1 MLTYVINTSENK
13 TFDSDLLF
21 ELVGYDKIRW
31 MHSNL
36 AKIESC
42 AEEIFAKQN
51 VIGAEDFRIVVLLDF
66 YGFDLVRKPYQKE
79 AGLVDPSIYRP
90 FLEVYLH
97 EHLFDY
103 FEKRNLP
110 AEQKVIYYIQYGKF
124 EQYRD
129 MANAEEQAA
138 TIFGKEAE
146 SLALRARREAKSGDI
161 HDATAVPLDEIQLE
175 GGVARVKEAPIV
187 VDMECLKNKYGEFYL
202 DCTAA
207 TKLRFAADE
216 YSAYEELTFI
226 DFFRIISQ
234 RRADYKDLA
243 TYSYEQKGIGGD
255 DARAAYD
262 ALNLSLYLV
271 RLYEREEEPDFG
283 ERVTV
288 PTIKDTALK
297 NVLEKALRRVHS
309 ARTVALINNCEYYM
323 LDLPTDG
330 KSFVRETDEEV
341 RGKVMPAAIKEAEE
355 TSRSAAQEYSAI
367 CSYATHKQGFHTEE
381 NTSEFNELFAT
392 YLVSRDETRAR
403 DVESEF
409 EEARIAGRLA
419 ITTQCPAELDYK
431 NALKKKHTELEAVL
445 SKALEAEYVEVNF
458 DEELTKAEDAY
469 RRYVRHK
476 SRMTWNLIGDGVFL
490 LLTLLVM
497 LVPYMALNTFDDPF
511 GATAWLLYGIAAAI
525 FTGVFLVA
533 FFIHFIPVWRLMKA
547 AEKDLHDCYREC
559 IIKHKA
565 SFYRLKKRYE
575 FELRLVEKI
584 RYEIRQITALHQAN
598 ARKEECVRLHRDML
612 EKVEDCIRAILNKLR
627 VRPVLSSDEDV
638 SDDIAL
644 NKPFRAPEN
653 KIYKVFSIEAI
664 DEMFT
669 SRERG
674 GIV

>member
-31 MHSNL
+31 MHSSL
-36 AKIESC
+36 AKIEEC

-66 YGFDLVRKPYQKE
+66 YGYDLVRKPYQKE
-79 AGLVDPSIYRP
+79 AGLVEAGIYRP

-110 AEQKVIYYIQYGKF
+110 AEQKAIYYIQYGKY

-129 MANAEEQAA
+129 LANAEEQAA
-138 TIFGKEAE
+138 TIFGRPEEA
-146 SLALRARREAKSGDI
+146 LALRAKREAKGAEF
-161 HDATAVPLDEIQLE
+161 HDPTAIPLDEIKME
-175 GGVARVKEAPIV
+175 GGVARVKEAPATA
-187 VDMECLKNKYGEFYL
+187 DLECLKNKYSEFYL
-202 DCTAA
+202 ECTAS

-216 YSAYEELTFI
+216 YSAYQELTFV

-234 RRADYKDLA
+234 RRNDYKDLA

-262 ALNLSLYLV
+262 SLNLSLYLV

-283 ERVTV
+283 EKVTV

-297 NVLEKALRRVHS
+297 NVLERALRRVHS
-309 ARTVALINNCEYYM
+309 ARTVALTNNCEYFK
-323 LDLPTDG
+323 LELPADG
-330 KSFVRETDEEV
+330 KAFVRETDEEV
-341 RGKVMPAAIKEAEE
+341 RGKVMGAAVKEADEISRTPAA
-355 TSRSAAQEYSAI
+355 EYTAI
-367 CSYATHKQGFHTEE
+367 CQYATHKQGFHTDD
-381 NTSEFNELFAT
+381 NKDEFNALFTT

-409 EEARIAGRLA
+409 EEARVAGRLE
-419 ITTQCPAELDYK
+419 TTAQCPAELDYK
-431 NALKKKHTELEAVL
+431 NALKKKHAELEAVL
-445 SKALEAEYVEVNF
+445 SKALEAEYVEVDF
-458 DEELTKAEDAY
+458 KDELTKAEDAY
-469 RRYVRHK
+469 KRYLRHK
-476 SRMTWNLIGDGVFL
+476 SRMTLSLIGDGIFL
-490 LLTLLVM
+490 ILTLLIM
-497 LVPYMALNTFDDPF
+497 LIPYMALQLQHDPF
-511 GATAWLLYGIAAAI
+511 SAEALALYGVAAGI
-525 FTGVFLVA
+525 FAGVFIFSFAV
-533 FFIHFIPVWRLMKA
+533 HFLPIWRLMKA
-547 AEKDLHDCYREC
+547 AQKDLHNAFREC
-559 IIKHKA
+559 VIKHKV

-575 FELRLVEKI
+575 FELQLVEKI
-584 RYEIRQITALHQAN
+584 RYEIRAITALHQAN

-612 EKVEDCIRAILNKLR
+612 ERVEDCLRAILNKLR

-638 SDDIAL
+638 ADSIAL
-644 NKPFRAPEN
+644 TKPFRAPEN

-669 SRERG
+669 QRG
-674 GIV
+674 GNV